1 MFDLKGRE
9 VHDGHVTLS
18 NFSYDV
24 IYEMVHFMYSGYS
37 PNLNRLCAD
46 LFIASDY
53 VSETIYQRK
62 PEASNFSSNLLCL
75 NAFL

>member
-1 MFDLKGRE
+1 MFDLKGKE

-18 NFSYDV
+18 NFTYDV

-53 VSETIYQRK
+53 VSKKFLNNFYQRK
-62 PEASNFSSNLLCL
+62 PEASNF
-75 NAFL
+75 FLI